1 MVAIVA
7 NPTGMRVLKM
17 ALAVLTIILL
27 QGSGKNLFAQQKRE
41 VFINHADSM
50 RNLKVDGKDI
60 RRLLGNVSI
69 RHEETTITCDSLYD
83 YVGLN
88 KFDAYS
94 NVKVFQET
102 TTLYGDTL
110 NFNGVTKRGKVRGKV
125 VRMVD
130 EETTMVTRFLD
141 FETVNKTVNY
151 YGGAVI
157 NTTDSRFSSDRGKYY
172 SNQKRFVAAGN
183 VAYIDP
189 DILLNTDSLEYY
201 TEVELIK
208 FYGPTRIYNEENY
221 LYSERGQH
229 NRDTQESEFHI
240 NAFIDN
246 GDQKLYGN
254 SIFYDRNTGVSIIE
268 GNGLVID
275 TTQRINIYGQH
286 LTYNQKTEFAE
297 VKHEPLAML
306 VSEQL
311 DTLYLRAD
319 RLLGISVKDT
329 VYTDSTLYNQLV
341 GVGDVRFFRQ
351 DIQGVCDSMLYHSV
365 DSILYMHKDPILWNS
380 ENQLTADNV
389 SIEFRNETIHRMKFT
404 GSSFV
409 TSQEDSIRFNQ
420 IKGRDMVG
428 FFTNGKLT
436 RLDVNG
442 NGETVYYGRDKGELV
457 GVNKAESSRLSI
469 GIKDNKVVSIM
480 FRESPVATLFPIDKV
495 ELQDVMIKG
504 FAWHTD
510 KRPQSPDDIIPTGLD
525 VNFYLPILSK
535 ADRYRAQKRNPAE
548 SLDDLAGEKIEEIT
562 LDKGLELK
570 KPNLSNDLKRV
581 SIHPH

>member
-1 MVAIVA
+1 MRIHNVAFAI
-7 NPTGMRVLKM
+7 
-17 ALAVLTIILL
+17 LAMTLSL
-27 QGSGKNLFAQQKRE
+27 GCGKNLYGQQKHQ
-41 VFINHADSM
+41 IHIIYADSM
-50 RNLKVDGKDI
+50 RNLKIDGNDI
-60 RRLLGNVSI
+60 RRLLGNVAI

-110 NFNGVTKRGKVRGKV
+110 KFDGATKKGKVRGKV

-130 EETTMVTRFLD
+130 EETTLVTRFLD
-141 FETVNKTVNY
+141 FETLNKTVSY

-157 NTTDSRFSSDRGKYY
+157 NTPDSRFSSDKGKYF
-172 SNQKRFVAAGN
+172 SNQKLFVSEGN
-183 VAYIDP
+183 VAYIDA

-201 TEVELIK
+201 TQIELIK
-208 FYGPTRIYNEENY
+208 FFGPTRIYNEDNY
-221 LYSERGQH
+221 LYSERGEH
-229 NRDTQESEFHI
+229 YRETQESEFHV
-240 NAFIDN
+240 NAFMDN
-246 GDQKLYGN
+246 GEQKLFGN
-254 SIFYDRNTGVSIIE
+254 SIYYDRNTGISRVE

-275 TTQRINIYGQH
+275 TAQRINIYGQY
-286 LTYNQKTEFAE
+286 LTYNQATELAE
-297 VKHEPLAML
+297 VNQEPLAML
-306 VSEQL
+306 ISEQS

-319 RLLGISVKDT
+319 RLMGIAVKDT
-329 VYTDSTLYNQLV
+329 VKTDSTLYNQLV
-341 GVGDVRFFRQ
+341 GVGDVRFFRP

-365 DSILYMHKDPILWNS
+365 DSILYMHKEPILWNY

-389 SIEFRNETIHRMKFT
+389 SIEFKNETIHRMKFT

-420 IKGRDMVG
+420 IKGREMVG
-428 FFTNGKLT
+428 FFIAGKLT

-442 NGETVYYGRDKGELV
+442 NGETVYYGREEGEIV
-457 GVNKAESSRLSI
+457 GVNKAEGSRLSI
-469 GIKDNKVVSIM
+469 SVRDNQVVNIM

-510 KRPQSPDDIIPTGLD
+510 KRPKSPQSVIPPGLD
-525 VNFYLPILSK
+525 VNFYIPILSR
-535 ADRYRAQKRNPAE
+535 ATMYREKKRNPAE
-548 SLDDLAGEKIEEIT
+548 SLDDIAGQ
-562 LDKGLELK
+562 KGLENVLEK
-570 KPNLSNDLKRV
+570 RLEFKRPEISNDFQRV
-581 SIHPH
+581 NTRPH